1 MLNKL
6 ILLSVLLGL
15 LSCGGGSGSA
25 SASGNNVST
34 NNNSGTANIQPVADE
49 EPVISRF
56 SFLAANNPG
65 LESDIE
71 LTIDGQNISGRVTS
85 NSAVDSLI
93 ATVEHGGST
102 LFVSGMAQTTGTT
115 ENDFTDQVSYTVA
128 TDDGRDSVYTVDV
141 MKFTGLPIIYL
152 QTDGN
157 VAVESKDDYVP
168 GTIVVDGGRDFEGLE
183 ESTMKI
189 RGRGNSTWFLHP
201 KKPFQMKLSDKTE
214 FLGMPEDKKWLF
226 LAEYS
231 DKTMLRNTIVFEMGH
246 LSSLNWTP
254 KHQFAEVYL
263 NQEYNGT
270 YNITQ
275 KVEED
280 GDRVDIGDDGFLLEI
295 DQLERLDPDDVYFN
309 TEQFLINIKSP
320 DLNWDDSQYV
330 YIKELINDFETSLY
344 SNNFAN
350 PDSGYIQ
357 HIDIESFIDWYL
369 INEIVKNQDSQSFSS
384 IFLHVIPGEKIK
396 MGPLWDFDLAFG
408 NVDYSD
414 SRYAEGYWVKDHPW
428 YQRLFDDPA
437 FVAQVKSRF
446 AFYRANQDLILEKI
460 DSYAEQLTYA
470 QQENNNKWQTLG
482 IYVWPNP
489 VFFDTYEEE
498 VAHLKSWYNQRMD
511 WLEEA
516 YESL

>member
-1 MLNKL
+1 MFNKS
-6 ILLSVLLGL
+6 ILLLLL
-15 LSCGGGSGSA
+15 LSQISCGGGSG
-25 SASGNNVST
+25 
-34 NNNSGTANIQPVADE
+34 NSNSNANTGGPIDSPVGADE
-49 EPVISRF
+49 QPVIS
-56 SFLAANNPG
+56 SFTFLKANNPV
-65 LESDIE
+65 LESDIT
-71 LTIDGQNISGRVTS
+71 LSIKDQNITGRVVS
-85 NSAVDSLI
+85 NSPVDSLV
-93 ATVEHGGST
+93 ATVEHEGSSLSVADIGQT
-102 LFVSGMAQTTGTT
+102 SGST
-115 ENDFTDQVSYTVA
+115 ENDFTDLVTYTVTTA
-128 TDDGRDSVYTVDV
+128 DGRESDYRVDL

-152 QTDGN
+152 QTDDN
-157 VAVESKDDYVP
+157 LAIESKEDYVE
-168 GTIVVDGGRDFEGLE
+168 GTIVVDGGREFAGLAE
-183 ESTMKI
+183 RSMKI
-189 RGRGNSTWFLHP
+189 RGRGNSTWGLHP
-201 KKPFQMKLSDKTE
+201 KKPYQMKMSDSAE
-214 FLGMPEDKKWLF
+214 FLGMPKDKKWLF

-231 DKTMLRNTIVFEMGH
+231 DKTMLRNTIAFEMGH
-246 LSSLNWTP
+246 LSSLDWTP

-280 GDRVDIGDDGFLLEI
+280 GDRVDIGDDGYLLEI
-295 DQLERLDPDDVYFN
+295 DQPERLDADDVFFN

-330 YIKELINDFETSLY
+330 YIKQLINDFETTLF
-344 SNNFAN
+344 SNNFAH
-350 PDSGYIQ
+350 PDSGYAQ

-369 INEIVKNQDSQSFSS
+369 ISEIVKNQDSQSFSS
-384 IFLHVIPGEKIK
+384 IFMHVIPGEKIK

-414 SRYAEGYWVKDHPW
+414 SRYPEGFWVKYHPW

-446 AFYRANQDLILEKI
+446 AFYRANQDLILQKI
-460 DSYAEQLTYA
+460 DSYAAKLTYA
-470 QQENNNKWQTLG
+470 QEENNNRWQTLG
-482 IYVWPNP
+482 KYVWPNP
-489 VFFDTYEEE
+489 VYFDSYEEE